1 MECLDNT
8 EIAMH
13 DAGNRVASFMQY
25 LGNSTNTIIMGLQE
39 ALRQRAKKRRCNGV
53 EFHSVARSLAKTRL
67 TKTRRGFL

>member
-25 LGNSTNTIIMGLQE
+25 LGNSTNTIIMG
-39 ALRQRAKKRRCNGV
+39 RDCRKFKR
-53 EFHSVARSLAKTRL
+53 S
-67 TKTRRGFL
+67 